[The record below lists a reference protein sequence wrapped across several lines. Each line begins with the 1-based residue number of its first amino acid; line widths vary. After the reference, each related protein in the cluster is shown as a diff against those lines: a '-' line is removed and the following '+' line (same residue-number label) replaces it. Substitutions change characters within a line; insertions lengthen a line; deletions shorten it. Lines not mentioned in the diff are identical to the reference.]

1 MFCKLSGAICTDSK
15 KYWEEI
21 GIDDPTLWAETHL
34 TELLIGLS
42 ELRYS
47 DFDTNNDKDE

>member
-1 MFCKLSGAICTDSK
+1 MSGTICTDSI
-15 KYWEEI
+15 KYWKKI
-21 GIDDPTLWAETHL
+21 GIEDPTAWAETHL

-47 DFDTNNDKDE
+47 DFDITNDKGEE